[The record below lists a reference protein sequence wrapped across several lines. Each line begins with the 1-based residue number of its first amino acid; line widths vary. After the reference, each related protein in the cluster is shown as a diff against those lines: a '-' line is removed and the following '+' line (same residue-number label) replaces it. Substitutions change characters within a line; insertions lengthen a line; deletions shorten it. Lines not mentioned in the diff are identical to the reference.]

1 MILIVDDDESVRASL
16 SFLLKRSGYEAI
28 AVPTPEEAVAQVR
41 STEPEAILMDMNYS
55 LSITGEEGL
64 ELLRKIRILAPSS
77 PVILM
82 TAWGSIP
89 LAVEGMRI
97 GAFDFITKPWDNF
110 SLLERIRTAVE
121 LNRSREPDT
130 ETAAHREGFDK
141 IIGKSNILREVLDA
155 VSMVAPTGASV
166 LITGESGTGKELIA
180 EAIHLNSPRS
190 GHPFIKVNLGGL
202 SPTLFDSEMFGHRKG
217 AFTDAFTDRKGRF
230 ELADKGTIFLDEI
243 GELDPVCQVKLLRVL
258 QDRTYEPLG
267 DSRPRKADVRVISAT
282 NRNLAGMVSGG
293 TFREDLYYRINLIP
307 IHLPALRERRG
318 DIPLLVRHFAD
329 AVRPGAEF
337 SPEAMEYL
345 CRLPWPGNIRELKN
359 LTERVIILSGNR
371 RIEKSDI
378 EKYCTPE
385 GNMQAGGREE
395 DLHTADKTLQEMEKE
410 RVIRAL
416 DECKG
421 NITRASA
428 SLGISRAALYRKIDK
443 FGIEIQ

>member
-141 IIGKSNILREVLDA
+141 IIGKSNILREG
-155 VSMVAPTGASV
+155 MQYPWWPRPAP
-166 LITGESGTGKELIA
+166 
-180 EAIHLNSPRS
+180 
-190 GHPFIKVNLGGL
+190 
-202 SPTLFDSEMFGHRKG
+202 
-217 AFTDAFTDRKGRF
+217 RF
-230 ELADKGTIFLDEI
+230 
-243 GELDPVCQVKLLRVL
+243 
-258 QDRTYEPLG
+258 
-267 DSRPRKADVRVISAT
+267 
-282 NRNLAGMVSGG
+282 
-293 TFREDLYYRINLIP
+293 
-307 IHLPALRERRG
+307 
-318 DIPLLVRHFAD
+318 
-329 AVRPGAEF
+329 
-337 SPEAMEYL
+337 
-345 CRLPWPGNIRELKN
+345 
-359 LTERVIILSGNR
+359 
-371 RIEKSDI
+371 
-378 EKYCTPE
+378 
-385 GNMQAGGREE
+385 
-395 DLHTADKTLQEMEKE
+395 
-410 RVIRAL
+410 
-416 DECKG
+416 
-421 NITRASA
+421 
-428 SLGISRAALYRKIDK
+428 
-443 FGIEIQ
+443 